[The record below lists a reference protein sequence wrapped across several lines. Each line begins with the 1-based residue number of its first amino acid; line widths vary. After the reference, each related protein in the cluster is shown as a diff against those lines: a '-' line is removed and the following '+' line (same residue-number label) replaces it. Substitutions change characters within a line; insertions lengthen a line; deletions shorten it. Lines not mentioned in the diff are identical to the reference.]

1 MRNIFEIPI
10 MALLRNAE
18 LILKQTQRALWLHA
32 RAHDS
37 ACDHLRRQ
45 AMDWQRTRSNYLT
58 NMVYLFEETNRL
70 SNLKVIPTSFAFLAI
85 IIHCLYLEL

>member
-37 ACDHLRRQ
+37 ACVYLCRQ
-45 AMDWQRTRSNYLT
+45 AMDRQCTRG
-58 NMVYLFEETNRL
+58 R
-70 SNLKVIPTSFAFLAI
+70 
-85 IIHCLYLEL
+85 

>member
-1 MRNIFEIPI
+1 

-37 ACDHLRRQ
+37 ACVYLCRQ
-45 AMDWQRTRSNYLT
+45 AMDRQCTRGNYLT
-58 NMVYLFEETNRL
+58 DMVYLPIRGGNQVT
-70 SNLKVIPTSFAFLAI
+70 
-85 IIHCLYLEL
+85 